1 MWGGEKKMKKEE
13 DQIKAYMGE
22 GAEIGRA
29 HV

>member
-1 MWGGEKKMKKEE
+1 MAPVAPMLAKLARDWF
-13 DQIKAYMGE
+13 ARFE